1 MGADRRRRTFAVA
14 LATSALLATVT
25 PAVAQPTSKTLAE
38 DLQGPLGLAVDRD
51 GTAYVAETFG
61 GRLTRVDRRGR
72 QRVVF
77 EQTGRSPAGVA
88 VRPNGKVVF
97 TSTLA
102 PEDPE
107 GPPTDTTLE
116 ALRKGGRSRTIASLL
131 EYEERVNPDR
141 RQTYGFRDIDAECA
155 EQLPDDLP
163 SARYEGIVESNPY
176 AVAVETRKKGRK
188 GKKGKA
194 TSYLVADA
202 AGNSIVRVPANGR
215 RLSTVAV
222 LPPIRQ
228 RVTVEAV
235 EQWRAQ
241 GFDLPD
247 CIIGLRYDGE
257 PVPTDIEIG
266 RDGHYYVTTLPGF
279 PEQEGAGSVW
289 RIHHR
294 TGKIRQVATGF
305 SGAVDLA
312 VARDGTIYVAE
323 LFADRVSTVRRGK
336 VRTFAE
342 LSTPGAIEIGPKGRV
357 YVTTGVFGP
366 GGTLEVL
373 KPSKKR

>member
-25 PAVAQPTSKTLAE
+25 PAVAQPTSETLAE

-51 GTAYVAETFG
+51 GTAYVAESFG

-88 VRPNGKVVF
+88 TRRNGKVVF

-107 GPPTDTTLE
+107 APPTDTTLE
-116 ALRKGGRSRTIASLL
+116 ALRSGGRSTTIASLL
-131 EYEERVNPDR
+131 EYERRVNPDR
-141 RQTYGFRDIDAECA
+141 RQSYGFRDLDEECA

-163 SARYEGIVESNPY
+163 SARYKGIVDSNPY
-176 AVAVETRKKGRK
+176 AVAVETRKKGK
-188 GKKGKA
+188 S

-222 LPPIRQ
+222 LPPVRQ
-228 RVTVEAV
+228 RITAEAV
-235 EQWRAQ
+235 EQFREQ

-247 CIIGLRYDGE
+247 CIIGERYDGE

-279 PEQEGAGSVW
+279 PEAEGAGAVW

-294 TGKIRQVATGF
+294 SGKVRRVATGF

-312 VARDGTIYVAE
+312 VARNGTIYVAE
-323 LFADRVSTVRRGK
+323 LFADRVSSVRRGK

-342 LSTPGAIEIGPKGRV
+342 VSSPGAIEIGPKGRV

-366 GGTLEVL
+366 GGTLEVFR
-373 KPSKKR
+373 P

>member
-1 MGADRRRRTFAVA
+1 MGVDRRRRTFAVA

-25 PAVAQPTSKTLAE
+25 PAVAQPTSETLAE

-51 GTAYVAETFG
+51 GTAYVAESFG
-61 GRLTRVDRRGR
+61 GYLTRVDRRGR
-72 QRVVF
+72 KTVVF
-77 EQTGRSPAGVA
+77 EQSGRAPAGVA
-88 VRPNGKVVF
+88 LRPNGKVVF

-116 ALRKGGRSRTIASLL
+116 ALRSGGRSTTIASLL
-131 EYEERVNPDR
+131 DYETRVNPDR
-141 RQTYGFRDIDAECA
+141 RQRYGPRDLDPSCA
-155 EQLPDDLP
+155 EQLPDELP
-163 SARYEGIVESNPY
+163 SARYKGVVDSNPY
-176 AVAVETRKKGRK
+176 AVAVETRKTGKK

-222 LPPIRQ
+222 LPPVRQ
-228 RVTVEAV
+228 RITAEAV
-235 EQWRAQ
+235 EAFREE

-279 PEQEGAGSVW
+279 PEAEGAGSVW
-289 RIHHR
+289 RIHR
-294 TGKIRQVATGF
+294 SSGKIRQVATGF

-323 LFADRVSTVRRGK
+323 LFANRVSTVRRGK
-336 VRTFAE
+336 VRTFVE
-342 LSTPGAIEIGPKGRV
+342 VSTPGAIEIGPKGRV

-366 GGTLEVL
+366 DGGRLEVFR
-373 KPSKKR
+373 P